1 MKNKKLLRAVLAL
14 TASVVAG
21 YFVVS
26 RLPFGDL
33 ARVARDFD
41 LRLLLL
47 SFTAYLGANAFRAF
61 RFRLLVD
68 GKVSALA
75 FFRIVCAQNFVN
87 TFMPF
92 RSGEFLYLYLVHRTG
107 SVTSG
112 RGIGSLLG
120 ARALDAVVALAIP
133 LAVSPFSRVWSA
145 PGHLL
150 LGLTIFL
157 LALILVLAGAVLQA
171 NRVAN
176 YLEARFAGKAGRL
189 GRLIATISDTLRALG
204 ELRERGVL
212 AGAALLSLG
221 SWSAIYLSGYLLL
234 FGTENAPPLA
244 DALFAYGFPTLASMT
259 PFYML
264 GGFGVYEGSVGIGLS
279 LVGMQLEKALAVGL
293 LLHAAELGF
302 VVVAGL
308 IAPLAIP
315 STKQPT

>member
-1 MKNKKLLRAVLAL
+1 MKGRKLLRVFLAA

-21 YFVVS
+21 YFVIA
-26 RLPFGDL
+26 RLPFADL
-33 ARVARDFD
+33 AKVARDFD
-41 LRLLLL
+41 VRLLLL
-47 SFTAYLGANAFRAF
+47 SFTAYLGANALRAF

-68 GKVSALA
+68 GRVSALA
-75 FFRIVCAQNFVN
+75 FLRIVCAQNFMN

-112 RGIGSLLG
+112 QGIGSLLG
-120 ARALDAVVALAIP
+120 ARALDGVVALAIP

-150 LGLTIFL
+150 LWLTMALF
-157 LALILVLAGAVLQA
+157 ALILLLAGAIVQA
-171 NRVAN
+171 NRLAD
-176 YLEARFAGKAGRL
+176 YLSARFAGTSGRR
-189 GRLIATISDTLRALG
+189 GRIITMISDVLRALG

-212 AGAALLSLG
+212 ARAALLSLG
-221 SWSAIYLSGYLLL
+221 SWGAIYLSGYLLL
-234 FGTENAPPLA
+234 LGTGHAPPLP

-259 PFYML
+259 PLYML

-279 LVGMQLEKALAVGL
+279 LVGMPLAQALALGL

-308 IAPLAIP
+308 IAPLTIP
-315 STKQPT
+315 SAKHST